1 MKELYS
7 LSVDVRLAVYVRF
20 VLKVLDPRRSSGT
33 GFPSYGYV
41 GGLEPRVSEDT
52 RSRELVNQMLAAC
65 MHAWTCCLWP
75 VPYSHIYICIH
86 IHVQNILKYVNVCK
100 TYVCNETNVCL
111 DLYGCSV
118 Y

>member
-20 VLKVLDPRRSSGT
+20 VLNVLDPRRSSGT

-52 RSRELVNQMLAAC
+52 RSRKLVNQMLAAC
-65 MHAWTCCLWP
+65 MHGP
-75 VPYSHIYICIH
+75 VACGLCPIHIYIYICIH

-100 TYVCNETNVCL
+100 TYVCNETNVCS